1 MIDQSYKHLSDQEL
15 SEKLTKLEQRIVY
28 VERTNLHFST
38 LPQLKMIRAGII
50 LEQQSRIEKIKNDM
64 YDQLFPENS
73 KIIGEDE

>member
-1 MIDQSYKHLSDQEL
+1 MLDQSYKNLSDQEL
-15 SEKLTKLEQRIVY
+15 SQKLTKLEQRISY

-38 LPQLKMIRAGII
+38 LPQLKMLRAGII

>member
-15 SEKLTKLEQRIVY
+15 SEKLTKLEQRISY

>member
-1 MIDQSYKHLSDQEL
+1 MIDQSYKNLSDQEL
-15 SEKLTKLEQRIVY
+15 SEKLTKLEQRISY

-64 YDQLFPENS
+64 YDQMFPENS

>member
-1 MIDQSYKHLSDQEL
+1 MLDQSYKNLSDQEL
-15 SEKLTKLEQRIVY
+15 SQKLIKLEQRISY

-38 LPQLKMIRAGII
+38 LPQLKMLRAGII

>member
-1 MIDQSYKHLSDQEL
+1 MIDQSYKNLSDQEL
-15 SEKLTKLEQRIVY
+15 SEKLTKLEQRISY

>member
-1 MIDQSYKHLSDQEL
+1 MLDQSYKNLSDQEL
-15 SEKLTKLEQRIVY
+15 SQKLTKLEQRISY